1 VFFSNSINQ
10 RFLDFARNDK
20 LQGRRIACL
29 FPPTGAGCPTAPS
42 RSSSDMKIVM
52 LPAVCLW
59 LVFAVSGFAQQTPQ
73 SLADAELPSL
83 LAIYKDIHSHPELS
97 GYEERTAALVAKEL
111 RAAGCQ
117 VTEHVGKYENS
128 KLKAY
133 GVVGVMKNGD
143 GPTVLVRTD
152 TDALPVEEETG
163 LPYASKV
170 VVKNDDG
177 RDVHVMH
184 ACGHDTH
191 IAAFIGTARALG
203 KLKDQWHG
211 TIVFVAQPAE
221 EIGTGARALLNDR
234 LYDRFGKPNFALGF
248 HDKADVE
255 AGHIAVTEGYTSA
268 NVDSVDVT
276 VRGVGGHGGYPHKT
290 KDPIVLAAEII
301 NAWQT
306 IVSRENNPLDPIVVT
321 VGSIHGGTKHN
332 IIPDE
337 VKMQLTV
344 RTYKSNV
351 RERVLADI
359 DRIAKGCAAAAGIP
373 AELAPIVSVPK
384 DLVALAAYNNPE
396 LTKRLVAVW
405 KKSLGDEKVEIV
417 DPTMGGD
424 DFSEYSL
431 PDYSIPAVYFHFGAV
446 EPAKIAEYKQGGKE
460 LPTLH
465 SSKFAPVPEPTIR
478 TGLIGMVTAV
488 LDLMK

>member
-1 VFFSNSINQ
+1 MHTRLLISLLLIGATS
-10 RFLDFARNDK
+10 K
-20 LQGRRIACL
+20 LA
-29 FPPTGAGCPTAPS
+29 
-42 RSSSDMKIVM
+42 
-52 LPAVCLW
+52 
-59 LVFAVSGFAQQTPQ
+59 AQQTPQ

-83 LAIYKDIHSHPELS
+83 LTIYKDLHSHPELS
-97 GYEERTAALVAKEL
+97 TKEERSAGIVAKEL
-111 RAAGCQ
+111 RAVGCE
-117 VTEHVGKYENS
+117 VTENFGKYDNS
-128 KLKAY
+128 GWKCY
-133 GVVGVMKNGD
+133 GVVGVMKNGA

-170 VVKNDDG
+170 VAKNDEG
-177 RDVHVMH
+177 KDVHVMH

-221 EIGTGARALLNDR
+221 EIGTGARALLKDG

-248 HDKADVE
+248 HDKADLE
-255 AGHIAVTEGYTSA
+255 AGHIGVTEGYTSA

-290 KDPIVLAAEII
+290 KDPVVLAAEIV

-306 IVSRENNPLDPIVVT
+306 IVSRENNPLDPVVIT

-332 IIPDE
+332 IIPNE

-344 RTYKSNV
+344 RTYKAKV

-359 DRIAKGCAAAAGIP
+359 DRVAKGCAAAAGMP
-373 AELAPIVSVPK
+373 PDLAPIVSVPK
-384 DLVALAAYNNPE
+384 DLVALATYNNPE

-405 KKSLGDEKVEIV
+405 KKSLGDENVEIV

-431 PDYSIPAVYFHFGAV
+431 PDHSIPAVYFHFGAV
-446 EPAKIAEYKQGGKE
+446 GPAKIAEYKQAGKE

-478 TGLIGMVTAV
+478 TAIIGMTVAV
-488 LDLMK
+488 LELMKK

>member
-1 VFFSNSINQ
+1 MQI
-10 RFLDFARNDK
+10 RFAWFL
-20 LQGRRIACL
+20 
-29 FPPTGAGCPTAPS
+29 
-42 RSSSDMKIVM
+42 SSLI
-52 LPAVCLW
+52 L
-59 LVFAVSGFAQQTPQ
+59 FAVSTFAQQAPQ

-83 LAIYKDIHSHPELS
+83 LGIYKDIHTHPELS
-97 GYEERTAALVAKEL
+97 GYEERTAALIAKEL

-117 VTEHVGKYENS
+117 VTDHLGKYEKS
-128 KLKAY
+128 DLKGY

-143 GPTVLVRTD
+143 GPTMLVRTD
-152 TDALPVEEETG
+152 MDALPVEEQTG
-163 LPYASKV
+163 LPYSSKV
-170 VVKNDDG
+170 VAKNDEG
-177 RDVHVMH
+177 KDVHVMH
-184 ACGHDTH
+184 ACGHDAH
-191 IAAFIGTARALG
+191 VAAFIGTARALG

-221 EIGTGARALLNDR
+221 EIGTGARALLKDG

-248 HDKADVE
+248 HDKADLE
-255 AGHIAVTEGYTSA
+255 TGHIGVTEGYTSA

-306 IVSRENNPLDPIVVT
+306 IVSRENNPLDPVVIT

-344 RTYKSNV
+344 RTYKSDV
-351 RERVLADI
+351 RNRVLGAI
-359 DRIAKGCAAAAGIP
+359 DQIAKGVAAAAGVP
-373 AELAPIVSVPK
+373 AERAPIVKILQDQFTP
-384 DLVALAAYNNPE
+384 ATYNNPE

-405 KKSLGDEKVEIV
+405 KRVLGPENVEIV
-417 DPTMGGD
+417 DPTMGGE

-431 PDYSIPAVYFHFGAV
+431 ADHSIPAVDFHIGAV
-446 EPAKIAEYKQGGKE
+446 DPVKIADSKKNGTP
-460 LPTLH
+460 LPSLH

-478 TGLIGMVTAV
+478 VGIIGMTSAV
-488 LDLMK
+488 LELMKK

>member
-1 VFFSNSINQ
+1 
-10 RFLDFARNDK
+10 
-20 LQGRRIACL
+20 
-29 FPPTGAGCPTAPS
+29 
-42 RSSSDMKIVM
+42 
-52 LPAVCLW
+52 
-59 LVFAVSGFAQQTPQ
+59 
-73 SLADAELPSL
+73 L
-83 LAIYKDIHSHPELS
+83 LGIYKDIHTHPELS
-97 GYEERTAALVAKEL
+97 GHEERTAALVAKEL

-170 VVKNDDG
+170 VAKNDEG

-211 TIVFVAQPAE
+211 TIVFVGQPAE
-221 EIGTGARALLNDR
+221 EIGTGARSLLKDG

-248 HDKADVE
+248 HDKADIP
-255 AGHIAVTEGYTSA
+255 AGHIGVTEGYTSA
-268 NVDSVDVT
+268 NVDFVDVT
-276 VRGVGGHGGYPHKT
+276 VRGIGGHGAYPHKV

-301 NAWQT
+301 NTWQT
-306 IVSRENNPLDPIVVT
+306 IVSRENNPLDPVVLT

-332 IIPDE
+332 VIPDE

-344 RTYKSNV
+344 RTYKSQV

-359 DRIAKGCAAAAGIP
+359 DRIAKGCAAAAGMP
-373 AELAPIVSVPK
+373 SELAPIVSVSK
-384 DLVALAAYNNPE
+384 DPNTIAAYNNPE
-396 LTKRLVAVW
+396 LTKRLVAIW
-405 KKSLGDEKVEIV
+405 KKSLGDENVEIV

-431 PDYSIPAVYFHFGAV
+431 PDHSIPAVYFHFGAV

-478 TGLIGMVTAV
+478 TGVIGMVTAV

>member
-1 VFFSNSINQ
+1 
-10 RFLDFARNDK
+10 L
-20 LQGRRIACL
+20 
-29 FPPTGAGCPTAPS
+29 
-42 RSSSDMKIVM
+42 
-52 LPAVCLW
+52 LPI
-59 LVFAVSGFAQQTPQ
+59 LVPALGLAQQTPQ

-97 GYEERTAALVAKEL
+97 GHEERTAALVAKEL

-170 VVKNDDG
+170 VVKNDEG

-221 EIGTGARALLNDR
+221 EIGTGARALLNDG

-306 IVSRENNPLDPIVVT
+306 IVSRENNPLDPIVIT

-337 VKMQLTV
+337 VKMQITV
-344 RTYKSNV
+344 RTYKSKV

-405 KKSLGDEKVEIV
+405 KKSLGDENVEIV

-431 PDYSIPAVYFHFGAV
+431 PDYSIPAVNFHFGAV
-446 EPAKIAEYKQGGKE
+446 DPGKIADYKKAGKE
-460 LPTLH
+460 LPSLH

-478 TGLIGMVTAV
+478 IGVIGMTSAV